1 MAWRYVVLFFSHFE
15 IFFPLQCSITL
26 TLFWDFFT
34 KSILWWLLQNICVL
48 QIWWNP
54 RMNFPRDVIKKLC
67 CFHTLPG
74 FVYLLWFFLCTKIYM
89 YFYFLEIIFNA
100 HTLHFRNATIVI
112 YAKFAAIRCFFPIS
126 FFFEKNSWNAK
137 VNQFHEFFALNLIVK
152 F

>member
-1 MAWRYVVLFFSHFE
+1 MAWRYVVLFFFAFWNFFFHFSVVLLWLYFG
-15 IFFPLQCSITL
+15 I
-26 TLFWDFFT
+26 FFT

-126 FFFEKNSWNAK
+126 FFFLKKIREMLK
-137 VNQFHEFFALNLIVK
+137 
-152 F
+152 

>member
-1 MAWRYVVLFFSHFE
+1 MHNGKEVVLFMFCILNFFSHFSVVLLWLYFG
-15 IFFPLQCSITL
+15 I
-26 TLFWDFFT
+26 FFT

-126 FFFEKNSWNAK
+126 FFLKKIREMLK
-137 VNQFHEFFALNLIVK
+137 
-152 F
+152 